1 MFLRLPERLTF
12 SVLMG
17 SWAPVAEEPALWNEM
32 APPYSPLPPVELT
45 CYTADKK
52 ETPMNRPI
60 IIVITAASLDG
71 RVALGP
77 DRTQWDELD
86 DPRNQEPYGG
96 GGAWEDA
103 VRRIEQIHS
112 PDAEMQG
119 SGSFVPEGTELQPL
133 PPFEGDPET
142 LHRDFLPEEVVERP
156 DLEKWLVV
164 VDGRGR
170 MRSGYKGD
178 EESGAHVIHLTA
190 HGAPDEYLAFLR
202 REGIPYL
209 IAGERWV
216 DLPEVM
222 RRMKEKLGVETL
234 LSMAG
239 GRLNGAL
246 LRAGLIDEVNVLF
259 TPRLIGGTDTP
270 TLYQSPDLADDEWP
284 TPLALISAE
293 VRADGVLWL
302 RYEVA

>member
-1 MFLRLPERLTF
+1 MPT
-12 SVLMG
+12 S
-17 SWAPVAEEPALWNEM
+17 
-32 APPYSPLPPVELT
+32 
-45 CYTADKK
+45 
-52 ETPMNRPI
+52 RPT

-77 DRTQWDELD
+77 QRTQWDELD
-86 DPRNQEPYGG
+86 DPRNAEPYGG

-103 VRRIEQIHS
+103 VRRIEEAHH

-119 SGSFVPEGTELQPL
+119 SGSFVPEGADLRSL
-133 PPFEGDPET
+133 PAFEGDPEE
-142 LHRDFLPEEVVERP
+142 LHQDFLPEAVIERP

-170 MRSGYKGD
+170 MRSGYRGD
-178 EESGAHVIHLTA
+178 EASGAYVIHLTA
-190 HGAPDEYLAFLR
+190 HGAPAGYLAFLR

-209 IAGERWV
+209 IAGERHV
-216 DLPEVM
+216 DLPVAM
-222 RRMKEKLGVETL
+222 EKLRERLGVETL

-246 LRAGLIDEVNVLF
+246 LRAGLIDEVNILF
-259 TPRLIGGTDTP
+259 TPRLIGGFDTP
-270 TLYQSPDLADDEWP
+270 SLYDSPDLEDGEWP

-293 VRADGVLWL
+293 VRANGILWV
-302 RYEVA
+302 RYAVA